1 MNSRVRLSTKDSRVL
16 KKSLADDTEKSPGC
30 ESRSAVEVAVDE
42 CNSSVENVFGHYLNN
57 KALFHRIAVTL
68 KSCDQSQTMR
78 DSNTVNSLDK
88 EIATKNRRAWLEF

>member
-1 MNSRVRLSTKDSRVL
+1 ML

-42 CNSSVENVFGHYLNN
+42 CNSSVENVFVHYLNN
-57 KALFHRIAVTL
+57 KALFHRIAAANKRIVITIL